1 MKIPFEYPVF
11 SPADNTPE
19 NTETPCYKG
28 ELNPIRFDREPYE
41 MYLEA
46 RGYRFHLIFGSQVN
60 GNFLC
65 IPDWDFGCELA
76 SLTDKT
82 WNLHAILG
90 SGFQLEREEAV
101 AISWGLAVASD
112 IVKH

>member
-1 MKIPFEYPVF
+1 MKIPFEYTVC
-11 SPADNTPE
+11 SPTSNIRG
-19 NTETPCYKG
+19 NTEAPCYKG
-28 ELNPIRFDREPYE
+28 EIDPIRLDRQPYE

-82 WNLHAILG
+82 WNLHSILH
-90 SGFQLEREEAV
+90 SGFQLEREEAT
-101 AISWGLAVASD
+101 AISWGLALASD